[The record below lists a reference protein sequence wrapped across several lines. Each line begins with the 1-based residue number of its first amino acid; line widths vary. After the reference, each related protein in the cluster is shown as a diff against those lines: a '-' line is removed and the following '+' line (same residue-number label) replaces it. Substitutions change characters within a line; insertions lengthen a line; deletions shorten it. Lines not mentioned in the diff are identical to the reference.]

1 MNDVIATVA
10 VVLGAALGVL
20 SAIGILRMPDVY
32 IRLQVASKA
41 SSLGVALLML
51 GVAVHF
57 GELGVTVRA
66 LLVVV
71 FVFLTAP
78 VAAHVIGRAAY
89 LTGVPFVAGTDPDD
103 LAGAYDRASGRL
115 MSPAERLAAE
125 TTGPVPAPAS
135 DSASAEL
142 DPDAADLIADMS
154 GQDGDELDTDGDS
167 NASTGGDELAAPG
180 AKDGAPES

>member
-1 MNDVIATVA
+1 MNDVLTSIA
-10 VVLGAALGVL
+10 VVLGVLLGVL
-20 SAIGILRMPDVY
+20 SAVGILRMPDVY

-71 FVFLTAP
+71 FLFLTAP

-89 LTGVPFVAGTDPDD
+89 MTGVPLAAGTDPDE
-103 LAGAYDRASGRL
+103 LAGGYDRTTGRL
-115 MSPAERLAAE
+115 RSPAERLAVWPTE
-125 TTGPVPAPAS
+125 
-135 DSASAEL
+135 SAEAADQL
-142 DPDAADLIADMS
+142 DPDAAELVADMT
-154 GQDGDELDTDGDS
+154 GQDAAEPAQDDDERPTDAPPSDAASDGSDGGPPGD
-167 NASTGGDELAAPG
+167 
-180 AKDGAPES
+180 